1 MAFKSTD
8 EIKVPD
14 KLVDQVIG
22 QDEAVYIIK
31 KAASQRRHV
40 LLIGDPGT
48 GKSLLGMAL
57 AEMLPKSQLKDI
69 LALSNNSDE
78 NNPLIKVVE
87 AGKGKEETQRS
98 VMDASGWARNQ
109 NILFFALAILSMLA
123 PWWVR
128 EKYQSDIMF
137 AAFFLGGLI
146 FLVGVVIF
154 INLNRRMKMAGGES
168 NIPKVIV
175 DNTNQKQVPFYDAT
189 GSHAG
194 ALLGD
199 VLHDP
204 FQTFFTTSEL
214 NIKTEKGFERKRI
227 NEQVDAL
234 MKKHSKN
241 ILRKEKDNY
250 EAIFLPKNELFVLG
264 EANGS
269 ISSVEVLSSNT
280 YDYNGKMIKLTTS
293 ENKELIVT
301 PEHKIAVWQ
310 NGGIVYTEAK
320 NIKEGALVAQAED
333 IIIDEQ
339 DVINT
344 YSKEQQKLAESYHDY
359 HELRKQNPT
368 WGHKRIATKLGVSYG
383 RTRWWWENNS
393 APVPIQAVEWLK
405 SRGLVPLKMDN
416 PQLPLIAKVLGATY
430 GDGGILE
437 NLNGIFLSSSEK
449 EAVEE
454 FGKDLEKIFGLN
466 ENENSRVLEG
476 GVYGHSWCYQNTKRE
491 IIRFFLALGAPRGN
505 KTKLELKTPSW
516 VKLSK
521 NFEDEFYGSF
531 LGGELGTPIIHKRG
545 NYLTTL
551 EVGITGTSQF
561 KNNRISFLKEL
572 AEYFE
577 RNKINTTS
585 IYEGKTKTEAMLFR
599 LLVEKKFDNVLNFMT
614 GIKINYCKYKI
625 ERLYKALGQWSLLK
639 KNKYHQLIRR
649 GYGAEHAMKVLNLT
663 PDSLYLLLNHFGP
676 KKVLP

>member
-69 LALSNNSDE
+69 LALPNNSDE

-87 AGKGKEETQRS
+87 AGKGREETQRS

-109 NILFFALAILSMLA
+109 NILFFALAILAMLA

-128 EKYQSDIMF
+128 EKYNSDIMF
-137 AAFFLGGLI
+137 AAFFLGGLV

-154 INLNRRMKMAGGES
+154 INFNRRMKMTGEAV
-168 NIPKVIV
+168 IPKVIV
-175 DNTNQKQVPFYDAT
+175 DNTNQKQAPFYDAT

-214 NIKTEKGFERKRI
+214 NVKTENGFERKRI
-227 NEQVDAL
+227 DKQVDAL
-234 MKKHSKN
+234 MKMHSKN
-241 ILRKEKDNY
+241 ILRKEKNNY

-264 EANGS
+264 EINGS
-269 ISSVEVLSSNT
+269 ISPVEVLSSNK
-280 YDYNGKMIKLTTS
+280 YDYGGKMIKLTTS
-293 ENKELIVT
+293 ENKEIVVT

-310 NGGIVYTEAK
+310 NGKRSYLKAK
-320 NIKEGALVAQAED
+320 NINEGAVVAQAED

-344 YSKEQQKLAESYHDY
+344 YSKEQQKLAESYY
-359 HELRKQNPT
+359 TYLELRKQNPT
-368 WGHKRIATKLGVSYG
+368 WGYKRIATKLGVSYG
-383 RTRWWWENNS
+383 RTRWWENNS
-393 APVPIQAVEWLK
+393 SPVPVQTVEWLK
-405 SRGLVPLKMDN
+405 SKGLVPLKIDDSR
-416 PQLPLIAKVLGATY
+416 LPSIAKVLGATY
-430 GDGGILE
+430 GDGGIFE

-454 FGKDLEKIFGLN
+454 FGKDLERIFGLN
-466 ENENSRVLEG
+466 DNENSRILEG
-476 GVYGHSWCYQNTKRE
+476 GVYGHSWCYQNTNRNS
-491 IIRFFLALGAPRGN
+491 IRFFLALGAPRGN

-516 VKLSK
+516 IKLSK
-521 NFEDEFYGSF
+521 NLEEEFYGSF

-545 NYLTTL
+545 SYLTTL
-551 EVGITGTSQF
+551 EVGITGAPQF

-585 IYEGKTKTEAMLFR
+585 IYEGKTKTEAILFR
-599 LLVEKKFDNVLNFMT
+599 LLVAKKFDNVMNFMT

-639 KNKYHQLIRR
+639 KNKYNELIRR

-676 KKVLP
+676 KEALP